1 MSFYST
7 KIIATLGPSS
17 SAKKIIKK
25 MIESGVNAVRINTAH
40 GSIKDYSVLVFNVR
54 SVSKEIPIIVDLKGP
69 EVRIKTKS
77 EVKIKKGQEI
87 EIGFSSKENIYFDKN
102 FYEKVIIGKKVFFE
116 DGRFSAKIIAK
127 HKNKLVLKFQTNA
140 VLGNN
145 KGVNLPDSELGLP
158 FLNKKDLQVIKW
170 AKKKKLGF
178 FALSFCCSAN
188 DLKNLRKKTGK
199 DSVLI
204 AKIESKEGVKNFQKI
219 LQEADGVIVAR
230 GDLGAEVK
238 RESIPLLQKRMIKQA
253 LNAGKFS
260 VVATQM
266 LESMIEKPYPTRAE
280 INDIANSV
288 LDGAD
293 CLMLSGETAIGVNPV
308 AVVKEMRNSCEAVEE
323 SVPNM
328 VTMKLGNNVSDSITK
343 TIFQLSKYLK
353 VNKIIAFSKSGYT
366 CEMISRFR
374 EPIPIIGLTWSERTL
389 KILQLYFGVAP
400 LLLNKNQNMDSKK
413 IIQLIKKKK
422 LLKKNDSVIITGNK
436 SGQEQHSN
444 LIEVQ
449 KIS

>member
-17 SAKKIIKK
+17 SAKKIIKR
-25 MIESGVNAVRINTAH
+25 MVESGVNAVRINTAH
-40 GSIKDYSVLVFNVR
+40 GSTKDYSELVFNVR

-69 EVRIKTKS
+69 EVRIKMNS
-77 EVKIKKGQEI
+77 EVKVKKGQEI
-87 EIGFSSKENIYFDKN
+87 EIGFSSKENIYFDRD
-102 FYEKVIIGKKVFFE
+102 FYSKAKTGKKILFE
-116 DGRFSAKIIAK
+116 DGKFSAKIVSK
-127 HKNKLVLKFQTNA
+127 SRNKLILKFLNNA
-140 VLGNN
+140 VLQNN
-145 KGVNLPDSELGLP
+145 KGVNIPGLELGLP
-158 FLNKKDLQVIKW
+158 FLSQKDLRVIKW
-170 AKKKKLGF
+170 AKSKRILF
-178 FALSFCCSAN
+178 YALSFCRSAL

-204 AKIESKEGVKNFQKI
+204 AKIESREGVNNYQKI
-219 LQEADGVIVAR
+219 LNEADGIIVAR
-230 GDLGAEVK
+230 GDLGAEIR

-253 LNAGKFS
+253 LNTGKFS

-266 LESMIEKPYPTRAE
+266 LESMIEKSYPTRAE
-280 INDIANSV
+280 ISDIANSV

-308 AVVKEMRNSCEAVEE
+308 AVVKEMRSACEAVEE
-323 SVPNM
+323 NVPNM
-328 VTMKLGNNVSDSITK
+328 VAMKLGNNVSDSITK

-400 LLLNKNQNMDSKK
+400 LLLNKNQSMDSKK

>member
-17 SAKKIIKK
+17 SNKKTIKR

-40 GSIKDYSVLVFNVR
+40 GSTKEYSNFVSIVR

-69 EVRIKTKS
+69 EVRVKTNS
-77 EVKIKKGQEI
+77 EVRVKKGQKI
-87 EIGFSSKENIYFDKN
+87 TVGFSPKDEIYFDKN
-102 FYEKVIIGKKVFFE
+102 FYQKAKLGGKILFE
-116 DGRFSAKIIAK
+116 DARFPAKIVS
-127 HKNKLVLKFQTNA
+127 KNKGKLKLKFLRNS
-140 VLGNN
+140 VLQNN
-145 KGVNLPDSELGLP
+145 KGVNIPGLELGLP
-158 FLNKKDLQVIKW
+158 FLSQKDLQVIKW
-170 AKKKKLGF
+170 AKKKKILF
-178 FALSFCCSAN
+178 YALSFCRSAI
-188 DLKNLRKKTGK
+188 DLKKLRKKTGK

-204 AKIESKEGVKNFQKI
+204 AKIESREGVKNYQKI
-219 LQEADGVIVAR
+219 LGEAEGIIIAR
-230 GDLGAEVK
+230 GDLGAEV
-238 RESIPLLQKRMIKQA
+238 RPESIPLLQKRMVKQA
-253 LNAGKFS
+253 LNSGKFS

-280 INDIANSV
+280 VSDIANSV

-293 CLMLSGETAIGVNPV
+293 CLMLSGETAIGINPV
-308 AVVKEMRNSCEAVEE
+308 AVVKEMRRSCEAVEE

-328 VTMKLGNNVSDSITK
+328 VAMKLGNNVSDSITK

-353 VNKIIAFSKSGYT
+353 VNKIVAFTKSGYT
-366 CEMISRFR
+366 CQMISRFR

-389 KILQLYFGVAP
+389 KLLQLYFGVAP

-413 IIQLIKKKK
+413 IISLIKKKK

-436 SGQEQHSN
+436 SGQEQQSN

-449 KIS
+449 KIN